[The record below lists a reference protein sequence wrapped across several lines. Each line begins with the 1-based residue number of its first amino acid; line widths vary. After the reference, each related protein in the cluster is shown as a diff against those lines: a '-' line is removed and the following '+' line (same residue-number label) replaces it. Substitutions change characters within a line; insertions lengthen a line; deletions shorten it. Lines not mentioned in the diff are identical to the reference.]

1 MEVLGIFTNNIVIV
15 LSLIGVLAFLVS
27 VITEVTKNIGFL
39 EQIPTDMQVIFMSI
53 VLCQWLYFTY
63 VSYMGI
69 GIRWFYIVGCLI
81 AAFIVSF
88 VAMYGWDKLTTL
100 YYRFKK

>member
-1 MEVLGIFTNNIVIV
+1 MEMLNLYTNNVVTV
-15 LSLIGVLAFLVS
+15 LFLIGALAFLVS
-27 VITEVTKNIGFL
+27 VITEVTKDIGFL
-39 EQIPTDMQVIFMSI
+39 KWIPTDMQVIFVSI

-69 GIRWFYIVGCLI
+69 GVRWFYIVGCLI
-81 AAFIVSF
+81 AAFIVAF

-100 YYRFKK
+100 YYRFEK